1 MQILEHRLLF
11 VLVSSNNCS
20 LMELQYLP
28 HLSQSNNLIQPS
40 RSIFNSTNLSH
51 TASPP
56 SQLHIV
62 PTPGEVTV
70 QPVRFNV
77 VNGEKLGENF
87 PIVTHNRKCS
97 MYAITKYGPIN
108 KCVVLDFHDSPVI
121 IVSQVDFL
129 CLPTTNLFVA
139 FRTYFLA
146 NQNIM
151 SCI

>member
-1 MQILEHRLLF
+1 MLEHRLL
-11 VLVSSNNCS
+11 L
-20 LMELQYLP
+20 LLLQGHNRNTRQCQYRSHP
-28 HLSQSNNLIQPS
+28 SQSNNLTQS
-40 RSIFNSTNLSH
+40 SHSIFSSSNLSQ

-56 SQLHIV
+56 SQFLVIV
-62 PTPGEVTV
+62 TIDEVTV
-70 QPVRFNV
+70 QPVWFNV

-121 IVSQVDFL
+121 IVSEVDFL